1 MFQSGYYFIA
11 FARAV
16 YLLAVLP
23 QIADENYGP
32 EVHLILMS
40 FGLMMTLEG
49 EDGEEGREEQHPHRN
64 SSLALKRTPESSGV
78 EGIAQSWL
86 IREQGKKASRSVVV
100 IGTI

>member
-16 YLLAVLP
+16 YLLAALP

-32 EVHLILMS
+32 EVHLILMP

-49 EDGEEGREEQHPHRN
+49 EDGEEGR
-64 SSLALKRTPESSGV
+64 GV
-78 EGIAQSWL
+78 M
-86 IREQGKKASRSVVV
+86 RSNTHIETVRSH
-100 IGTI
+100 